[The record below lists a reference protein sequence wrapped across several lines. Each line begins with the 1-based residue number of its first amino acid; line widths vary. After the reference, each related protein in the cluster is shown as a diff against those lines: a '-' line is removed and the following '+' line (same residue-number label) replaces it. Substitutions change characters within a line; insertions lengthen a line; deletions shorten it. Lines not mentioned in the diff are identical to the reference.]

1 MFIQESEVTNVKII
15 GDCKIAIDS
24 KKNLLN
30 AEIIDFPNDYEK
42 NNNRNLVLNSN
53 TFWKITDKSNNDQLK
68 AVTGICF
75 ILAILTIAGLYSNFL

>member
-1 MFIQESEVTNVKII
+1 MSSEIHKYIET
-15 GDCKIAIDS
+15 AIDS

-42 NNNRNLVLNSN
+42 NNKRNLVLNPS

-75 ILAILTIAGLYSNFL
+75 VLAILTIAGLYSNFL

>member
-1 MFIQESEVTNVKII
+1 MSSEIHKYIET
-15 GDCKIAIDS
+15 AIES

-30 AEIIDFPNDYEK
+30 AEILDFANDYEK
-42 NNNRNLVLNSN
+42 NNKRNLVLNSN

-75 ILAILTIAGLYSNFL
+75 VLAILTIAGLYSNFL

>member
-1 MFIQESEVTNVKII
+1 MSSEINKYIEN
-15 GDCKIAIDS
+15 AIDS

-30 AEIIDFPNDYEK
+30 AEIIDFANDYKK
-42 NNNRNLVLNSN
+42 NNKRNLDLNSN

-75 ILAILTIAGLYSNFL
+75 VLAILTIAGLYSNFL

>member
-1 MFIQESEVTNVKII
+1 MSSEIHKYIET
-15 GDCKIAIDS
+15 AIDS

-42 NNNRNLVLNSN
+42 NNKRNLVLNSN

-68 AVTGICF
+68 AITGICF
-75 ILAILTIAGLYSNFL
+75 VLAILTITGLYSNFI

>member
-1 MFIQESEVTNVKII
+1 MSSEIHKYIET
-15 GDCKIAIDS
+15 AIDS

-42 NNNRNLVLNSN
+42 NNKRNLVLNSN
-53 TFWKITDKSNNDQLK
+53 KFWKITDKSNNDQLK

-75 ILAILTIAGLYSNFL
+75 VLAILTMAGLYSNFL

>member
-1 MFIQESEVTNVKII
+1 MSSEIHQYIET
-15 GDCKIAIDS
+15 AIDS

-30 AEIIDFPNDYEK
+30 AEIIDFPIDCEK
-42 NNNRNLVLNSN
+42 NNKTNLVLNSN

>member
-1 MFIQESEVTNVKII
+1 MSSEIHKYIET
-15 GDCKIAIDS
+15 AIDR

-42 NNNRNLVLNSN
+42 NNKKNLVLNSN
-53 TFWKITDKSNNDQLK
+53 SFWKITDKSNNDQLK

>member
-1 MFIQESEVTNVKII
+1 MSSEIHKYIET
-15 GDCKIAIDS
+15 AIDS

-30 AEIIDFPNDYEK
+30 AEIIDFPTDYEK
-42 NNNRNLVLNSN
+42 NNKTNLVLNSN

>member
-1 MFIQESEVTNVKII
+1 MSSEIHKYIET
-15 GDCKIAIDS
+15 AIES

-30 AEIIDFPNDYEK
+30 AEILDFPNDYEK
-42 NNNRNLVLNSN
+42 NNKRNLVLNSN

>member
-1 MFIQESEVTNVKII
+1 MCIRDRYIET
-15 GDCKIAIDS
+15 AIDS

-30 AEIIDFPNDYEK
+30 AEIIDFPTDYEK
-42 NNNRNLVLNSN
+42 NNKTNLVLNSN

-75 ILAILTIAGLYSNFL
+75 VLAILTIAGLYSNFL

>member
-1 MFIQESEVTNVKII
+1 MSSEIHKYIET
-15 GDCKIAIDS
+15 AIDN

-30 AEIIDFPNDYEK
+30 AEIIDFPIDYEK
-42 NNNRNLVLNSN
+42 NNKTNLVLNSN

-75 ILAILTIAGLYSNFL
+75 ILAILTIAGLYSNLL

>member
-1 MFIQESEVTNVKII
+1 MSSEIHKYIETAI
-15 GDCKIAIDS
+15 GN

-42 NNNRNLVLNSN
+42 NNKRNLVLNSN

-75 ILAILTIAGLYSNFL
+75 VLAILTIAGLYSNFL

>member
-1 MFIQESEVTNVKII
+1 MSSEIHKYIET
-15 GDCKIAIDS
+15 AIDR

-30 AEIIDFPNDYEK
+30 AEIIDFPIDYEK
-42 NNNRNLVLNSN
+42 NNKTNLVLNSN

-75 ILAILTIAGLYSNFL
+75 ILTILTVAGLYSIFL

>member
-1 MFIQESEVTNVKII
+1 MSSEIHKYIET
-15 GDCKIAIDS
+15 AIDS

-30 AEIIDFPNDYEK
+30 AEIIDFPTDYEK
-42 NNNRNLVLNSN
+42 NNKVNQVLNSN

-75 ILAILTIAGLYSNFL
+75 VLAILTIAGLYSNFL

>member
-1 MFIQESEVTNVKII
+1 MSSEIHKYIET
-15 GDCKIAIDS
+15 AIDS

-42 NNNRNLVLNSN
+42 NNKRDLVFNSN

-75 ILAILTIAGLYSNFL
+75 VLAILTIAGLYSNFL

>member
-1 MFIQESEVTNVKII
+1 MSSEIHKYIET
-15 GDCKIAIDS
+15 AIDR

-42 NNNRNLVLNSN
+42 NNKKNLVLDSN

-75 ILAILTIAGLYSNFL
+75 VLAILTITGLYSNFI

>member
-1 MFIQESEVTNVKII
+1 MSSEIHKYIET
-15 GDCKIAIDS
+15 AIDC

-42 NNNRNLVLNSN
+42 NNKRNLVLNSN
-53 TFWKITDKSNNDQLK
+53 KFWKITDKSNNDQLK

-75 ILAILTIAGLYSNFL
+75 VLAILTMAGLYSNFL

>member
-1 MFIQESEVTNVKII
+1 MSSEIHQYIET
-15 GDCKIAIDS
+15 AIDR

-42 NNNRNLVLNSN
+42 NNKKNLVLNSN

-75 ILAILTIAGLYSNFL
+75 VLAILTIAGLYSNFL

>member
-1 MFIQESEVTNVKII
+1 MSSEIHKYIET
-15 GDCKIAIDS
+15 AIDS

-42 NNNRNLVLNSN
+42 NNKTNLVLNSN

-75 ILAILTIAGLYSNFL
+75 VLAILTIAGLYSNFL

>member
-1 MFIQESEVTNVKII
+1 MSSEIHKYIET
-15 GDCKIAIDS
+15 AIDR

-42 NNNRNLVLNSN
+42 NNKRNLVLNSK

>member
-1 MFIQESEVTNVKII
+1 MSSEIHKYIET
-15 GDCKIAIDS
+15 AIDN

-42 NNNRNLVLNSN
+42 NNKRNLVLNSN

-75 ILAILTIAGLYSNFL
+75 VLAILTITGLYSNFL

>member
-1 MFIQESEVTNVKII
+1 MSSEIHKYIET
-15 GDCKIAIDS
+15 AIDR

-30 AEIIDFPNDYEK
+30 AEIIDFPSDYEK
-42 NNNRNLVLNSN
+42 NNKKNLVLNSN

>member
-1 MFIQESEVTNVKII
+1 MSSEIHKYIET
-15 GDCKIAIDS
+15 AIES

-30 AEIIDFPNDYEK
+30 AEILDFADDYEK
-42 NNNRNLVLNSN
+42 NNKRNLVLNSN

-75 ILAILTIAGLYSNFL
+75 ILAILTIAGLYSNFF

>member
-1 MFIQESEVTNVKII
+1 MSSEIHKYIET
-15 GDCKIAIDS
+15 AIDS

-42 NNNRNLVLNSN
+42 NNKRNLVLNSN

>member
-1 MFIQESEVTNVKII
+1 MSSEIHKYIEP
-15 GDCKIAIDS
+15 AIDR

-42 NNNRNLVLNSN
+42 NKKKNLVLNSN

-75 ILAILTIAGLYSNFL
+75 VLAILTIAGLYSNFL